1 MIVTS
6 CYHKSKGKTARMEK
20 NRVFEVQDEF
30 MHTKKIIFAE
40 LFILQN
46 KIQTKFDKWIG
57 EISSKQFLI
66 LIIVAA
72 FPMPPSLT
80 EVALRAGC
88 SRQNIK
94 KVAAVLEKK
103 GFISLSGEQGSR
115 AVRIVLQQKFFD
127 FYDSFIEKAELG
139 LNRLF
144 STVSS
149 SEASSFLDS
158 LKKIKENVEKMQV
171 E

>member
-6 CYHKSKGKTARMEK
+6 CYYESKGKTARMEK

-72 FPMPPSLT
+72 FPTPPSLT

>member
-20 NRVFEVQDEF
+20 NRFFEVQDEF
-30 MHTKKIIFAE
+30 MYTKKIIFAE

-72 FPMPPSLT
+72 FPTPPSLT

-115 AVRIVLQQKFFD
+115 AVRIILQRKFFD
-127 FYDSFIEKAELG
+127 FYDTFIEKAELG

>member
-103 GFISLSGEQGSR
+103 GFISLS
-115 AVRIVLQQKFFD
+115 V
-127 FYDSFIEKAELG
+127 ELG
-139 LNRLF
+139 RAYAAASGAAGYGKLPAGPGDRGAGQFGLSFNRNFLIF
-144 STVSS
+144 MTV
-149 SEASSFLDS
+149 L
-158 LKKIKENVEKMQV
+158 
-171 E
+171 